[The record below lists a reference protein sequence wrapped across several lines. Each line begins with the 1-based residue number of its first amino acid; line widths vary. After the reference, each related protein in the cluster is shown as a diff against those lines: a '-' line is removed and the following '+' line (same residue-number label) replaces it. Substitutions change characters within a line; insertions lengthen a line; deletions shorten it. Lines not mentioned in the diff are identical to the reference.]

1 LLTPAL
7 IAFRTGAQTLYT
19 EIRPMMLSDNEAV
32 VAVTTVLTIAT
43 TVTTLGMAWLR
54 RRPVNNAVSRGA
66 NDARLE
72 EKIDQLQQ
80 SIEAIAVEVE
90 RVSEAQ
96 RFTAKILSE
105 RSNPQQL
112 RGPGRSV
119 TPH

>member
-1 LLTPAL
+1 
-7 IAFRTGAQTLYT
+7 
-19 EIRPMMLSDNEAV
+19 MMMSDNEAV
-32 VAVTTVLTIAT
+32 VIVTTVLTISIS
-43 TVTTLGMAWLR
+43 VTTLGMAWLR
-54 RRPVNNAVSRGA
+54 RRPTNNAVTRGA
-66 NDARLE
+66 NEGRLE

-80 SIEAIAVEVE
+80 SLEAIAVEVE